1 MSRGKSRKEIK
12 EKVIQL
18 LATNQGKAFTIL
30 DIAQAL
36 GEKPRVIWD
45 IIDWLRKKMP
55 VSLEITKVN
64 RRNVIVFKGIPKKEE
79 VVPEQNLE
87 ESISDID
94 IKMLEQQYFEDIKRE
109 KSDYASKLL
118 QIMEEIELYEQ

>member
-18 LATNQGKAFTIL
+18 LVTNQGKAFTIS

-36 GEKPRVIWD
+36 GERPRVIWD
-45 IIDWLRKKMP
+45 IIDWLRKKVP
-55 VSLEITKVN
+55 DSLEITKVN

-79 VVPEQNLE
+79 EVPEQNLE

-94 IKMLEQQYFEDIKRE
+94 IKMLEQEYLEDIKRE

-118 QIMEEIELYEQ
+118 QILEEIELYEQ

>member
-45 IIDWLRKKMP
+45 IIDWLRKNMP
-55 VSLEITKVN
+55 DSLEITKVN

-79 VVPEQNLE
+79 AEPEQDLE
-87 ESISDID
+87 ESISSID
-94 IKMLEQQYFEDIKRE
+94 IQELEQKYFEDIKRE

-118 QIMEEIELYEQ
+118 QILEEIELYEQ